1 MSTSRP
7 FAYNT
12 GSTIDGT
19 EQVGDIAIG
28 TDLTQPYASEY
39 GGVQWWAGPDEEL
52 GYVICKPISAG
63 NQPNPV
69 GIPCYIGF
77 ERSDDL
83 TDQSFINLAN
93 TVFPGNNF
101 TTAAGAKSW
110 MDTNGYWTSYAGAT
124 GATGGYL
131 VTITQVGSDVVMTG
145 TGTFDLTDL
154 TYFDTISFGG
164 FNGGLGSTTGTFVV
178 AGGTSG
184 DRYYGASFAKV
195 NSFGIG
201 GTAGGNASSRTGSL
215 AGIVTDGIGGTAYLV
230 VPAGYTS
237 GTVTGSST
245 FTGQTITS
253 LGLTAG
259 TYINTW
265 GSGENADALT
275 MIIGGTGATGS
286 TGGTGGTGGVGGTG
300 DFNVTITQVG
310 PDVVWSGSG
319 SFNLN
324 SLTLV
329 GSQTITS
336 GFQANNA
343 IWIAGAST
351 TPPGPTG
358 QKYGGASLTYPTSF
372 LSGTQTGGPSATTGS
387 MFGVLTEGVS
397 GRTITVPDG
406 YVSGTTISGSTTYAN
421 QTIAGMGLS
430 GGTYVWA
437 WGSAPNTSTLVMTIG

>member
-28 TDLTQPYASEY
+28 TDITQPYGANY
-39 GGVQWWAGPDEEL
+39 GGVQWWAGPDEDL
-52 GYVICKPISAG
+52 GYVICKPIPAG
-63 NQPNPV
+63 NQPNPLN
-69 GIPCYIGF
+69 IDCFIGF

-93 TVFPGNNF
+93 AVFPGNNF
-101 TTAAGAKSW
+101 TTASGAKSW
-110 MDTNGYWTSYAGAT
+110 MDTNGYWSSY
-124 GATGGYL
+124 
-131 VTITQVGSDVVMTG
+131 V
-145 TGTFDLTDL
+145 
-154 TYFDTISFGG
+154 
-164 FNGGLGSTTGTFVV
+164 
-178 AGGTSG
+178 
-184 DRYYGASFAKV
+184 
-195 NSFGIG
+195 
-201 GTAGGNASSRTGSL
+201 
-215 AGIVTDGIGGTAYLV
+215 
-230 VPAGYTS
+230 
-237 GTVTGSST
+237 
-245 FTGQTITS
+245 
-253 LGLTAG
+253 
-259 TYINTW
+259 
-265 GSGENADALT
+265 
-275 MIIGGTGATGS
+275 GGTGATGS

-310 PDVVWSGSG
+310 PNVVWSGSG

-329 GSQTITS
+329 GSLPITS

-343 IWIAGAST
+343 IWVAGAST

-358 QKYGGASLTYPTSF
+358 QQYGGASLTYPTTF

-387 MFGVLTEGVS
+387 MFGILTGGAS
-397 GRTITVPDG
+397 GRTIVVPDG

-430 GGTYVWA
+430 GGTYTWS
-437 WGSAPNTSTLVMTIG
+437 WGSGPNASSLTMTIGATGATGSTGGTGEGWEFYYAEGSAGSTPPPLNDGEVIFIYNTAQTITYNPNYSGSGGFQMLFNENQSDGSSYLSAFNTLVSSGGTVAISQGSNTAIYAGGVGIYFVQNFGSANALIINAQAATLVQPASAPFTSGTPITLTIS